1 MVSLSNLLFLT
12 EGMLKVP
19 PKILAELTSK
29 ARSILSLKLL
39 LIFNENQKT
48 LNEIS
53 SSFAAAKREIKNFLE
68 NSSIEDLNSRKQT
81 FLRRGIAYS
90 YKSHSKKLY
99 TPVKQIRGAT
109 FLIARKDENMWALQ
123 IASQRSVW
131 YESHLIFVDNIPDLT
146 NKILFE
152 LNDYFSYYD
161 QLIKPLSEAIKPHV
175 KNLLK
180 QGANLKGISYYDK
193 DDIYQEITLS
203 PEWFEGWNPGNKE
216 LDVSILTGDK
226 LKIFYIYDET
236 YPHEGY
242 ITSRSDGS
250 WKINIKLPAVR
261 KELINSPNYFE
272 DAFNSIA
279 DTIEHALR
287 HFAQEALTIIKTGK
301 DYDELEKEGKEYE
314 QYGLPTKKVHYGAD
328 KKPDLKARLI
338 QASELGVPHELQDT
352 EFYTRLGDSI
362 ANMKRKLEYLA
373 NPQDRKLKFVR
384 LVGQTTAPFTD
395 PWFAFLL
402 ANHYKKW
409 RQAVSIAYEELRKDG
424 LL

>member
-48 LNEIS
+48 LNEIN

-68 NSSIEDLNSRKQT
+68 DSSIEDLNSRKQT

-90 YKSHSKKLY
+90 YKTHSKKLY
-99 TPVKQIRGAT
+99 TPVRQIRGAT

-123 IASQRSVW
+123 IASERSVW
-131 YESHLIFVDNIPDLT
+131 YESHLIFADNIPDLT

-152 LNDYFSYYD
+152 LNDYFSYYY

-175 KNLLK
+175 KNMLK
-180 QGANLKGISYYDK
+180 QQASLKGIKFYGK
-193 DDIYQEITLS
+193 DDIYQEINLS

-216 LDVSILTGDK
+216 LDVSALTGNK

-236 YPHEGY
+236 YPHEGS
-242 ITSRSDGS
+242 IDSRTDNS
-250 WKINIKLPAVR
+250 WKIYISLPTVR
-261 KELINSPNYFE
+261 KELIDSPNYFE
-272 DAFNSIA
+272 KMFNSIA
-279 DTIEHALR
+279 DTIEHELR

-301 DYDELEKEGKEYE
+301 DYDELEKQGQEYE
-314 QYGLPTKKVHYGAD
+314 QFGLPTKKVHYETD
-328 KKPDLKARLI
+328 KKSDLTPRLI
-338 QASELGVPHELQDT
+338 QAPKFGVPHELQDA

-362 ANMKRKLEYLA
+362 ANMKRQLQRIS
-373 NPQDRKLKFVR
+373 NPEDRKLDFID
-384 LVGQTTAPFTD
+384 LVGQNIAPYTD
-395 PWFAFLL
+395 PWLAFLL
-402 ANHYKKW
+402 DNHYKKW

>member
-1 MVSLSNLLFLT
+1 MVSLSNFLFLT

-29 ARSILSLKLL
+29 ARSILALKLI

-53 SSFAAAKREIKNFLE
+53 SSFTAAKREIKNFLE
-68 NSSIEDLNSRKQT
+68 SSSIEDLNSRKQT

-109 FLIARKDENMWALQ
+109 FLIARKDENMWILQ

-131 YESHLIFVDNIPDLT
+131 YESHLIFADNISDLT

-152 LNDYFSYYD
+152 LNDYFSYYY
-161 QLIKPLSEAIKPHV
+161 QLIKPLSEAIKPHIKQQVSIKGV
-175 KNLLK
+175 KFY
-180 QGANLKGISYYDK
+180 GK

-226 LKIFYIYDET
+226 LKIFYVYDET

-242 ITSRSDGS
+242 ITNRSDGS
-250 WKINIKLPAVR
+250 WKININLPTVR
-261 KELINSPNYFE
+261 KELIDSPNYFE
-272 DAFNSIA
+272 NTFNAIT
-279 DTIEHALR
+279 DTIEHELR

-314 QYGLPTKKVHYGAD
+314 QYGLPTKKLHYGVD
-328 KKPDLKARLI
+328 KKPDLKPRLI
-338 QASELGVPHELQDT
+338 QASKLGVPHELQDT

-362 ANMKRKLEYLA
+362 ANMKRQLQRIS
-373 NPQDRKLKFVR
+373 NPKDRKLDFID
-384 LVGQTTAPFTD
+384 LVGQNIAPYTD
-395 PWFAFLL
+395 SWFAFL
-402 ANHYKKW
+402 ADNHYKKW
-409 RQAVSIAYEELRKDG
+409 RQAVSIAYEELRKEG